1 MCRYATVH
9 VNTGALSELFSSG
22 KAGTP
27 VITQLA
33 SGELLLAK
41 DNIGIF
47 IGTDGKPS
55 RKVLSS
61 HSSCSHCFAEAYYVM
76 IVCLSK
82 NLFEYS
88 GGAYLERCPPC
99 GCLLSSLCHSST
111 AQPY

>member
-1 MCRYATVH
+1 MHA
-9 VNTGALSELFSSG
+9 NTGALSELFSSG

-55 RKVLSS
+55 RKVNVALVSQ
-61 HSSCSHCFAEAYYVM
+61 A
-76 IVCLSK
+76 
-82 NLFEYS
+82 
-88 GGAYLERCPPC
+88 
-99 GCLLSSLCHSST
+99 LLLPNRDCASIDRT
-111 AQPY
+111 